1 MNTPDL
7 QRNAKMLLKLAST
20 ECKEMHYD
28 LKEDAI
34 LPDMDAIYSSAEE
47 MRRCADRLNLLADKL
62 MIEYRNMEHHKY
74 CVKELHKM
82 LGESYA
88 H

>member
-1 MNTPDL
+1 
-7 QRNAKMLLKLAST
+7 MLLELAST
-20 ECKEMHYD
+20 ECKEMHYV

-62 MIEYRNMEHHKY
+62 MIEYRNTEHQEY
-74 CVKELHKM
+74 CAKELHKM
-82 LGESYA
+82 LDESYA
-88 H
+88 N

>member
-1 MNTPDL
+1 MSTPNL
-7 QRNAKMLLKLAST
+7 QRNAKILLELAST
-20 ECKEMHYD
+20 VCKELYHD
-28 LKEDAI
+28 LKDDDI
-34 LPDMDAIYSSAEE
+34 LSDMDEIYSAAED
-47 MRRCADRLNLLADKL
+47 MRICADRLNLLADKL
-62 MIEYRNMEHHKY
+62 TIEYRNMEHHKY